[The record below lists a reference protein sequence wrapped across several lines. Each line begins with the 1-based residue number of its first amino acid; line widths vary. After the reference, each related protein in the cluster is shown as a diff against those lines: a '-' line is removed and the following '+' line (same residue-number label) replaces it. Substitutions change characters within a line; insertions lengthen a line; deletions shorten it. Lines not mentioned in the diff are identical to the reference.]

1 MRETTLISLQFLTF
15 PVFLSRVP
23 HNVNKFFVENVSNR
37 DGTIILKKE
46 NNAQK
51 VFYLFFC
58 NVKLFLYRII
68 LDESLD
74 GRILRNHSLWEFL
87 YFGEG
92 NFR

>member
-1 MRETTLISLQFLTF
+1 M
-15 PVFLSRVP
+15 
-23 HNVNKFFVENVSNR
+23 
-37 DGTIILKKE
+37 IILKKE